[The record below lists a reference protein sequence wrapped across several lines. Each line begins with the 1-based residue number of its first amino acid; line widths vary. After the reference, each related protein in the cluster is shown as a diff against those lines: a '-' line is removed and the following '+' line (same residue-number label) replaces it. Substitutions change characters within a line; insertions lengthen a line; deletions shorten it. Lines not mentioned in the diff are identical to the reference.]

1 MKKIIVF
8 FFIALTCS
16 ANAQLDATINVN
28 SKKDSTTK
36 ENPYYTS
43 HTDKFLLKFMNAFK
57 YTKLDVK
64 NTNDQKSLKLQP
76 AGNLDLGLAF
86 NYKWLGFG
94 FTVGLPSSEEADLTK
109 GKTKRFDMQLSI
121 YSKWVV
127 VDAFYQKYRGF
138 HLTNAAD
145 FRVEEDSTSSL
156 GVNNFANSA
165 ILPQLPN
172 MNSFSFGASA
182 YYILNH
188 KRLSYRAAYV
198 RNETQNR
205 SAGSLLFGPFLSID
219 GASTKNGFVPD
230 ILPSTVKDSFDISF
244 YRSTTYGLAL
254 GYTYSVVIAKKVFMN
269 FSMIPGIG
277 IKDIKTEL
285 NGIERA
291 SKKGATV
298 RFAYRFAAGYEHKSF
313 LIGLILQGSVGTIPI
328 DNFEFSPGVGLLN
341 LYLGKRFDLKKIMKK
356 RKQKKQQKSKVE

>member
-1 MKKIIVF
+1 MKKIFIF
-8 FFIALTCS
+8 FFIVSTCS
-16 ANAQLDATINVN
+16 AYGQVDATVNVDAKN
-28 SKKDSTTK
+28 DSTAAK
-36 ENPYYTS
+36 NPYYTD
-43 HTDKFLLKFMNAFK
+43 HTDKFLLKFMNAIK
-57 YTKLDVK
+57 TTKLDIK
-64 NTNDQKSLKLQP
+64 NINDGKSLNLKP
-76 AGNLDLGLAF
+76 SGTLDLGLAF
-86 NYKWLGFG
+86 NYKWLGLG
-94 FTVGLPSSEEADLTK
+94 FTMGLPSGEESDSTK
-109 GKTKRFDMQLSI
+109 GKTKRFDFQLSI
-121 YSKWVV
+121 YSKWFV

-138 HLTNAAD
+138 HMTNGTD
-145 FRVEEDSTSSL
+145 FRVAEDSTSPL

-219 GASTKNGFVPD
+219 GASTENGFVPD
-230 ILPSTVKDSFDISF
+230 SLPTSVKDSFDISF
-244 YRSTTYGLAL
+244 YRSTSYGLAV

-269 FSMIPGIG
+269 FSMIPGVG
-277 IKDIKTEL
+277 VKDIKTKL

-313 LIGLILQGSVGTIPI
+313 LIGLILQGAVGSIPI
-328 DNFEFSPGVGLLN
+328 DNFEFSPGYGMIN
-341 LYLGKRFDLKKIMKK
+341 LYVGKRFDLKKIKK
-356 RKQKKQQKSKVE
+356 NREDKKALKSKVE